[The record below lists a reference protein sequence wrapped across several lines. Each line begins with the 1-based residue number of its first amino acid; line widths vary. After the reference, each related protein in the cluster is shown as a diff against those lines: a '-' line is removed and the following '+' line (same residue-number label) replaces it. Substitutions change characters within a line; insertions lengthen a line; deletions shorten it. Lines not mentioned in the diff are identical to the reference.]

1 MFRVAKELSF
11 SSSRRSFAAGSAALL
26 ASAVTTPAFARSVD
40 DFVSSVWSQAKS
52 SGVSRR
58 TFDAAMGG
66 FSPIS
71 KVMDLTRKQPE
82 FTSTVADYIGK
93 RVTDTQAAKGQGQRG
108 EWAQTLAAIEQ
119 RYGVQG
125 EVVVATWGIE
135 TNFGGFL
142 GGTNTVHALA
152 TLTHGGYR
160 ADYFG
165 KELITALR
173 ILEQGHVRANNMVG
187 SWAGAMGHPQF
198 MPSSFMRFAVDFKGN
213 GSKDIWGS
221 VPDALA
227 SAANYLKEHGW
238 RAGETWGYEVKLPA
252 GFNYGNVWQEISA
265 TLGDWRGVGVT
276 RANGR
281 AFPRESDVARMYMP
295 MGGSGPVFLV
305 LPNFDVIKRYNNSNS
320 YALAVG
326 HLADRILGSRGF
338 ASAWPNDTALD
349 RAGREAVQCQLLR
362 RGYDIGSVD
371 GVIGPKTRAA
381 VMDFQARAGLLP
393 DGHVGGRLLSALSG

>member
-11 SSSRRSFAAGSAALL
+11 SPSRRSFAAGSAALA
-26 ASAVTTPAFARSVD
+26 ASAITGPGFARNVD
-40 DFVSSVWSQAKS
+40 DFVAGVWSQAKAR
-52 SGVSRR
+52 GVSRR
-58 TFDAAMGG
+58 TFEAAMGG
-66 FSPIS
+66 FSPLS

-93 RVTDTQAAKGQGQRG
+93 RVTDSQAGTGQGKRG

-125 EVVVATWGIE
+125 EVVVAIWGIE

-165 KELITALR
+165 KELITALV
-173 ILEQGHVRANNMVG
+173 ILEQGHVAPVNMVG

-198 MPSSFMRFAVDFKGN
+198 MPSSFMRYAVDFKGN

-227 SAANYLKEHGW
+227 SAANYLREHGW
-238 RAGETWGYEVKLPA
+238 RAGETWGYEVRLPA

-265 TLGDWRGVGVT
+265 TLGDWRDVGVT

-281 AFPRESDVARMYMP
+281 AFPRETDVARMYMP

-305 LPNFDVIKRYNNSNS
+305 LPNFGVIKRYNNSDS

-338 ASAWPNDTALD
+338 VAAWPNDTALD
-349 RAGREAVQCQLLR
+349 RAGRETLQALLKR
-362 RGYDIGSVD
+362 RGYDIGPVD
-371 GVIGPKTRAA
+371 GVIGSKTRGA
-381 VMDFQARAGLLP
+381 VMDFQTRAGLLP
-393 DGHVGGRLLSALSG
+393 DGHVGGRLLSALQG

>member
-26 ASAVTTPAFARSVD
+26 ASAMATPAFARSVD
-40 DFVSSVWSQAKS
+40 DFVAGVWSQAKAR
-52 SGVSRR
+52 GVSRR

-66 FSPIS
+66 FTPIS

-93 RVTDTQAAKGQGQRG
+93 RVTDAQAAKGQGQRG

-125 EVVVATWGIE
+125 EVVVAIWGIE
-135 TNFGGFL
+135 TNFGGFM

-165 KELITALR
+165 KELVTALQ
-173 ILEQGHVRANNMVG
+173 ILEQGHVRAGNMVG

-198 MPSSFMRFAVDFKGN
+198 MPSSFMRYAVDFKGN

-252 GFNYGNVWQEISA
+252 GFNFGNVWQDISA
-265 TLGDWRGVGVT
+265 SLRDWQGVGVT
-276 RANGR
+276 RVNGR
-281 AFPRESDVARMYMP
+281 PFPRDTDIARMYMP
-295 MGGSGPVFLV
+295 MGGDGPVFLV

-338 ASAWPNDTALD
+338 ASDWPNDTALD
-349 RAGREAVQCQLLR
+349 RAGREAVQSQLIR

-371 GVIGPKTRAA
+371 GVIGPKTRSA

-393 DGHVGGRLLSALSG
+393 DGHVGGRLLSALKG